1 MAKIRKENGRIFAD
15 GQPVEMGKF
24 RKLTD
29 DELNA
34 VDGGIKIYTKSHWYG
49 PYYLVCGGCGSKSW
63 TIIGGEEPNWLI
75 IRCDKCGRVSREKI
89 DT

>member
-29 DELNA
+29 DEFNA
-34 VDGGIKIYTKSHWYG
+34 VDGGIKIYTKSH
-49 PYYLVCGGCGSKSW
+49 
-63 TIIGGEEPNWLI
+63 
-75 IRCDKCGRVSREKI
+75 
-89 DT
+89 